1 MASDSLCEE
10 QLLVT
15 EAAILRVNFGEIAQ
29 MVVSGEFSV
38 CMRMFVY
45 MPMGRNR
52 IQAQ

>member
-1 MASDSLCEE
+1 MASDSFCEK

-29 MVVSGEFSV
+29 MVVFGEFSV

-45 MPMGRNR
+45 MPMGQNR